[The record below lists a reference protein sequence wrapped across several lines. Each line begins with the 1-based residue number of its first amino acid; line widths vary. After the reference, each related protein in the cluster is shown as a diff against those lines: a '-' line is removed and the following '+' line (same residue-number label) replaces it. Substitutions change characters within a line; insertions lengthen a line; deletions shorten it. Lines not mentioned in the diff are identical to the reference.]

1 MTKLIINAD
10 DFGYCKGINLGII
23 ECFQN
28 GVVTSAT
35 LMANMPGAEH
45 AAGLAKENPNLGV
58 GIHLV
63 LTCGYPVRSDV
74 PSLVREDGAF
84 HRRGDMHKFAEPA
97 DIEKELNSQMERF
110 LSLGLKP
117 THIDS
122 HHHVH
127 GLEKVYPI
135 VEKIAKAHGLPVRKL
150 DGALHGYQGVKRTEK
165 LITDFYGS
173 DLTTGHL
180 VDILDKS
187 LSSETVEIM
196 CHPGYIDESIL
207 NGSSYALPR
216 VKEMAILTDPLIQK
230 AIAVRDIE
238 LVSYKELGNR
248 V

>member
-45 AAGLAKENPNLGV
+45 AANLAKENPNLGV
-58 GIHLV
+58 GVHLV

-84 HRRGDMHKFAEPA
+84 HQRGDMHKFAEPD
-97 DIEKELNSQMERF
+97 DIEKELNSQMETF

-117 THIDS
+117 SHIDS

-127 GLEKVYPI
+127 GLEKVFPI
-135 VEKIAKAHGLPVRKL
+135 VEKIAKKHGVPVRKL
-150 DGALHGYQGVKRTEK
+150 DESLGYKEMKTTDRF
-165 LITDFYGS
+165 ITDFFGS
-173 DLTTGHL
+173 NLTTGHL
-180 VDILDKS
+180 IDILESS
-187 LSSETVEIM
+187 LSSETVEVM
-196 CHPGYIDESIL
+196 CHPGYLDEAIL
-207 NGSSYALPR
+207 TGSSYNLPR
-216 VKEMAILTDPLIQK
+216 VKEMSILTDPEIQK
-230 AIAVRDIE
+230 NIAMRNIQ

>member
-45 AAGLAKENPNLGV
+45 AANLAKENPNLGV
-58 GIHLV
+58 GVHLV

-74 PSLVREDGAF
+74 PSLVREGGEF
-84 HRRGDMHKFAEPA
+84 HRRGDMHKFAEPD
-97 DIEKELNSQMERF
+97 DIEKELNSQMETF

-117 THIDS
+117 SHIDS

-127 GLEKVYPI
+127 GLEKVFPI
-135 VEKIAKAHGLPVRKL
+135 VEKIAKKHGVPVRKL
-150 DGALHGYQGVKRTEK
+150 DESLGYKEIKMTDR
-165 LITDFYGS
+165 LITDFFGTN
-173 DLTTGHL
+173 LTTVHL
-180 VDILDKS
+180 IDILESS
-187 LSSETVEIM
+187 LSSETVEVM
-196 CHPGYIDESIL
+196 CHPGYLDEAIL
-207 NGSSYALPR
+207 TGSSYNLPR
-216 VKEMAILTDPLIQK
+216 VKEMSILTDPEIQEN
-230 AIAVRDIE
+230 IAMRNIQ

>member
-45 AAGLAKENPNLGV
+45 AAALAKENQDLGV
-58 GIHLV
+58 GVHLV
-63 LTCGYPVRSDV
+63 LTCGYPVCSDV
-74 PSLVREDGAF
+74 PSLVREGGVF
-84 HRRGDMHKFAEPA
+84 HQRGDMHKCAEPD

-127 GLEKVYPI
+127 GLEKVFPI
-135 VEKIAKAHGLPVRKL
+135 VEKIAKKHSVPVRKL
-150 DGALHGYQGVKRTEK
+150 DESLGYKEMKTTDR
-165 LITDFYGS
+165 LITDFFGS
-173 DLTTGHL
+173 NLTTGHL
-180 VDILDKS
+180 IDILDSS
-187 LSSETVEIM
+187 LSSETVEVM
-196 CHPGYIDESIL
+196 CHPGYLDEAIL
-207 NGSSYALPR
+207 TGSSYNLPR
-216 VKEMAILTDPLIQK
+216 VKEMSILTDPEIQK
-230 AIAVRDIE
+230 NIAMRNIQ

>member
-1 MTKLIINAD
+1 MTKLIVNAD

-45 AAGLAKENPNLGV
+45 AAALAKEIQGLGV
-58 GIHLV
+58 GVHLV
-63 LTCGYPVRSDV
+63 LTCGHPVRSDV
-74 PSLVREDGAF
+74 PSLVREDGEF
-84 HRRGDMHKFAEPA
+84 HRIGDMPKFAEPA

-127 GLEKVYPI
+127 GLEKVSPI
-135 VEKIAKAHGLPVRKL
+135 VEKIAKKHGVPVRRL
-150 DGALHGYQGVKRTEK
+150 EDSLHGYTEIK
-165 LITDFYGS
+165 TTDRLITDFFGS
-173 DLTTGHL
+173 NLTTNHL
-180 VDILDKS
+180 IDILDSS

-196 CHPGYIDESIL
+196 CHPGYIDEAIL
-207 NGSSYALPR
+207 TGSSYALPR
-216 VKEMAILTDPLIQK
+216 VKEMSILTDPAIQK
-230 AIAVRDIE
+230 AIAVRNIQ